1 MTRERW
7 LGLLLIAIGLGVL
20 LVAPRAQSCMTD
32 FDATVCEATGT
43 VVLNVIGVTLV
54 AVAAAILALRGTPT
68 DEPGDSTR

>member
-7 LGLLLIAIGLGVL
+7 LAVLLIVIGLGVVL
-20 LVAPRAQSCMTD
+20 IAPRAQSCMTD

-54 AVAAAILALRGTPT
+54 AVAAAVLALRGTPT
-68 DEPGDSTR
+68 D